1 MWSFRTRWRSI
12 SFMFTKICSEEFDYS
27 LLQEST
33 VSNMSAGR
41 WLLFLDNM
49 TSLEDYFADIHIPL
63 SCEFLV
69 AQHVAPTKEISLTEV
84 FRVHPTRPLQTNL
97 IGTWSSSR
105 GFTWSTAPFGEG
117 RGDLQGALVQAG
129 IYSAVSFVSQSSR
142 ADKTSICINATLMYT
157 IKCLFRTWPKT
168 LRAAKTEQL
177 SSSADR

>member
-1 MWSFRTRWRSI
+1 
-12 SFMFTKICSEEFDYS
+12 MFTKICSEEFDYS

-97 IGTWSSSR
+97 MGTWSSSR

-129 IYSAVSFVSQSSR
+129 IYSAVSFVS
-142 ADKTSICINATLMYT
+142 
-157 IKCLFRTWPKT
+157 
-168 LRAAKTEQL
+168 
-177 SSSADR
+177 